1 MDEKLFSELP
11 EMDWSTI
18 EKKKLK
24 KFTKKMSEL
33 EDEEFFDLFC
43 KDEDNGIQTL
53 NLFQDDE

>member
-11 EMDWSTI
+11 EMDWSDFNP
-18 EKKKLK
+18 KKLK

-43 KDEDNGIQTL
+43 KDKENGIQTL
-53 NLFQDDE
+53 SFFQDDE